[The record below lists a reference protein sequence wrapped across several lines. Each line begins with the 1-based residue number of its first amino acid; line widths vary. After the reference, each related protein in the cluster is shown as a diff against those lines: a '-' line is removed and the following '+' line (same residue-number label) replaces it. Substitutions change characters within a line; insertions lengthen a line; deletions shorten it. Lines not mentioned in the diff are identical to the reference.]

1 MAEPNL
7 QEPPCRYG
15 LRYVSLLLPVS
26 VNVPNALPS
35 ADYRVIDP
43 RYGTLEDWD
52 NLLNG
57 VHERKMK
64 LMSVLIYRFRATY
77 MNSVNRMDLVVNHTS
92 DEVRM
97 PTFIA

>member
-15 LRYVSLLLPVS
+15 LRYVSLLLPIS

-64 LMSVLIYRFRATY
+64 LMSVLIYRFRATLY
-77 MNSVNRMDLVVNHTS
+77 EQCQQDGPRRKPHIRRGEDVH
-92 DEVRM
+92 
-97 PTFIA
+97 FIA